1 MSDKTKKVKPEK
13 RFIVKRS
20 AVVRHGRYF
29 KVIAD
34 IQTGVNY
41 ILSGDTSR
49 DLLLL

>member
-1 MSDKTKKVKPEK
+1 MYNKKKCEAGK
-13 RFIVKRS
+13 AFYRKRS

-41 ILSGDTSR
+41 ILAGDTSR